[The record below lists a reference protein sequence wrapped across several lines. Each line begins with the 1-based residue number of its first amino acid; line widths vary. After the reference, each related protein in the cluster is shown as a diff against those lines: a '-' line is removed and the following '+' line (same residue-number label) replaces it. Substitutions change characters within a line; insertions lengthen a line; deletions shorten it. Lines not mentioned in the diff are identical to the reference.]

1 MLAKF
6 ILGGM
11 LAAGIS
17 FFGGAEFVAA
27 QEEAEEK
34 EAVAAESSGSG
45 EAAGA
50 AGGVEAGAAG
60 AGSSVVP
67 AEIQQQLDGAQ
78 KTVDTAAKQIQSV
91 KEKGLVQTVWDNI
104 TAPFT
109 AVFAQISQI
118 LGSAF
123 SLFGAK

>member
-11 LAAGIS
+11 LAVGMS

-27 QEEAEEK
+27 QEESEEK
-34 EAVAAESSGSG
+34 KAMAAEASGS
-45 EAAGA
+45 EASAGVA
-50 AGGVEAGAAG
+50 DGAETG
-60 AGSSVVP
+60 AGSSLVP
-67 AEIQQQLDGAQ
+67 AEIQQQLDSAQ

-118 LGSAF
+118 MGSVF

>member
-11 LAAGIS
+11 LAAGMA

-34 EAVAAESSGSG
+34 EGAAIEASGSG
-45 EAAGA
+45 EAAVGV
-50 AGGVEAGAAG
+50 AGGAEAGAAG
-60 AGSSVVP
+60 SNLVP
-67 AEIQQQLDGAQ
+67 AEIQQKLDGAQ

-104 TAPFT
+104 TAPFA

-118 LGSAF
+118 LGSVF